1 MGCTHVLSPPNKRKT
16 LWKFRPCLT
25 ASKGDLWTCHRL
37 KTEEKCNNINFTW
50 LSFFDNLQIITK
62 ARLPF
67 ERYSAYLAV
76 VYLVIAYV
84 CTQSC
89 PSLWDLMDYSLPG
102 FSVHGDSPGKHTG
115 AGCHFLLQRIFL
127 TQGSNLEILCVSSAS
142 CIGRQILYHGA
153 TWSLGLWEA
162 YTWVHSPCDSSP

>member
-1 MGCTHVLSPPNKRKT
+1 MYQWVAHMLCHHLIRGKPFENLGLVWLLARVTYEHAIG
-16 LWKFRPCLT
+16 WKQ
-25 ASKGDLWTCHRL
+25 
-37 KTEEKCNNINFTW
+37 EKCNNINFTW

-89 PSLWDLMDYSLPG
+89 PTLWDLMDYSPPG
-102 FSVHGDSPGKHTG
+102 FSVHGILQASILERAAISYSNESSWPRDPPLGSYVSLLPLAL
-115 AGCHFLLQRIFL
+115 AGGFFTTVPPDH
-127 TQGSNLEILCVSSAS
+127 
-142 CIGRQILYHGA
+142 
-153 TWSLGLWEA
+153 
-162 YTWVHSPCDSSP
+162 

>member
-102 FSVHGDSPGKHTG
+102 FSVHGILQASILERAAISYSNESSWPRDPTLRSYVSLLPLAL
-115 AGCHFLLQRIFL
+115 AGRFFTMVPPDH
-127 TQGSNLEILCVSSAS
+127 
-142 CIGRQILYHGA
+142 
-153 TWSLGLWEA
+153 
-162 YTWVHSPCDSSP
+162 